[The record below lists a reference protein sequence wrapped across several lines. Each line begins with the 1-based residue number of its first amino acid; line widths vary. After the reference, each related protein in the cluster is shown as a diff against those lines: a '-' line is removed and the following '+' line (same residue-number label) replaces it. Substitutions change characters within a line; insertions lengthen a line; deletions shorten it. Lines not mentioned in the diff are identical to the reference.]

1 MKLNNKGFAFS
12 TLLYG
17 ILAVIILVLMV
28 IFAMYSSAN
37 NQSYYYAQVFEENLN
52 KCVDQEIALQN
63 CYGAG
68 DSCDEL
74 RRAYYA
80 CLGLDD
86 KATNGKKVNFKNTLI
101 DKKVS
106 SGNGL
111 YQLAASDNLAYEF
124 KGDIVKNYVNFS
136 GTNWRI
142 IGITKLG
149 EIKIGLFDNS
159 DMQSWDNGNECEW
172 SVASL
177 NNYLNGTFYNN
188 LSDGYMIVKSDFNI
202 GRLNTGSNHNASDI
216 ISNEHNATH
225 NSNVGL
231 PNVSDYVR
239 ASLISTCNSN
249 IIDNNTCTSWM
260 SSSDSWL
267 LSAGQNDSH
276 QAYYFKVGSGVK
288 KDAVNTAWKFVPVV
302 NLSPDVTIIEGAGD
316 GSSSQPYILGR

>member
-1 MKLNNKGFAFS
+1 
-12 TLLYG
+12 
-17 ILAVIILVLMV
+17 
-28 IFAMYSSAN
+28 
-37 NQSYYYAQVFEENLN
+37 
-52 KCVDQEIALQN
+52 
-63 CYGAG
+63 
-68 DSCDEL
+68 
-74 RRAYYA
+74 
-80 CLGLDD
+80 
-86 KATNGKKVNFKNTLI
+86 
-101 DKKVS
+101 
-106 SGNGL
+106 
-111 YQLAASDNLAYEF
+111 
-124 KGDIVKNYVNFS
+124 
-136 GTNWRI
+136 
-142 IGITKLG
+142 
-149 EIKIGLFDNS
+149 
-159 DMQSWDNGNECEW
+159 
-172 SVASL
+172 
-177 NNYLNGTFYNN
+177 
-188 LSDGYMIVKSDFNI
+188 MIVKSDFNI